1 MARFFSSLNTLGYLQ
16 FSSRNGLKNH
26 TVAVPFLFSW
36 ILHFNLP
43 PTLVHLADPWLR
55 AAMRELP
62 KYKKGGQH
70 GEDSAVAEEDEEKKE
85 LSEEFGAKTDQLLD
99 YIEKTYLQGVLESD
113 AQGKNIIEKMRL
125 DNSQKVRLLR
135 VLT

>member
-1 MARFFSSLNTLGYLQ
+1 M
-16 FSSRNGLKNH
+16 
-26 TVAVPFLFSW
+26 
-36 ILHFNLP
+36 
-43 PTLVHLADPWLR
+43 
-55 AAMRELP
+55 
-62 KYKKGGQH
+62 
-70 GEDSAVAEEDEEKKE
+70 AEEDEEKKE

-113 AQGKNIIEKMRL
+113 AQGKDIIEKMRL